1 MLIKPTVGRAI
12 HYYPSGNTPETHQP
26 HSAQIAYVWTNT
38 CVNIGYL
45 DQNGV
50 HKSATSVLLYQEED
64 MPKPTTNYCCW
75 MPYQTAVA
83 KGEIPAVQHAV

>member
-1 MLIKPTVGRAI
+1 MIKPTVGRNLL
-12 HYYPSGNTPETHQP
+12 YYPSGNTPETHQP
-26 HSAQIAYVWTNT
+26 HAAHIAYVWSDT
-38 CVNIGYL
+38 CINIGYW

-50 HKSATSVLLYQEED
+50 PKSATSVLLYNEE

-83 KGEIPAVQHAV
+83 KGEVPPVLHAS